1 MSNKFAQIINLEELI
16 NDTNLGR
23 VSDGTE
29 VSNMH
34 MDEYV
39 TLEEEIE
46 SMIDITDDTIDT
58 ANNLQEQQR
67 INEDVLSSDKEVTVD
82 DVISSQEALYLA
94 LGRLGM
100 PKDRYGVSVEGYMD
114 NRTRLTVSNEGVK
127 DILVMIWE
135 KIKAFFKTIKDKI
148 VKFFRWIFRL
158 DKDTDKKMKDAKK
171 TAKDINK
178 MYEDIPITKLN
189 LKDSQI
195 DEILYKVI
203 GFSSVID
210 NDISSYYP
218 GIRDIGDRLKG
229 SLAAISYLSTIVTD
243 IQMNISMNLNNPD
256 YDPWKDLDDMLSK
269 MIVTNNRVGGGTL
282 QFDLDKHPSINKY
295 FSLDN
300 SDKIIN
306 THITFDQITAYY
318 ITSKY
323 ELNHIKTVYSGRN
336 FFKEINPDFDKFLN
350 SITVGKILSLI
361 EYIPGTYD
369 YLQDIQENYDKLR
382 KKIEQG
388 TEKGTLLAQSLK
400 DIEQSDKKEVAA
412 KIANLILQIQTSLLY
427 VVNTGCQDIIN
438 SKNYII
444 NFINELSRI
453 LKEKSNE
460 IIN

>member
-1 MSNKFAQIINLEELI
+1 
-16 NDTNLGR
+16 
-23 VSDGTE
+23 
-29 VSNMH
+29 
-34 MDEYV
+34 
-39 TLEEEIE
+39 
-46 SMIDITDDTIDT
+46 
-58 ANNLQEQQR
+58 
-67 INEDVLSSDKEVTVD
+67 
-82 DVISSQEALYLA
+82 
-94 LGRLGM
+94 
-100 PKDRYGVSVEGYMD
+100 
-114 NRTRLTVSNEGVK
+114 
-127 DILVMIWE
+127 
-135 KIKAFFKTIKDKI
+135 
-148 VKFFRWIFRL
+148 
-158 DKDTDKKMKDAKK
+158 
-171 TAKDINK
+171 
-178 MYEDIPITKLN
+178 
-189 LKDSQI
+189 
-195 DEILYKVI
+195 
-203 GFSSVID
+203 
-210 NDISSYYP
+210 
-218 GIRDIGDRLKG
+218 
-229 SLAAISYLSTIVTD
+229 
-243 IQMNISMNLNNPD
+243 MNISMNLNNPD

-269 MIVTNNRVGGGTL
+269 MIVINNRAGGRTL

-323 ELNHIKTVYSGRN
+323 ELNHIKTVYSGRS

-350 SITVGKILSLI
+350 SITVGQILNLI
-361 EYIPGTYD
+361 EHIPDTYD
-369 YLQDIQENYDKLR
+369 YLQDSQEKYDKLR

-438 SKNYII
+438 SKHYII

>member
-1 MSNKFAQIINLEELI
+1 MLGKNTSYVMALVDRSKFISIEELGLKVDNGI
-16 NDTNLGR
+16 REITSDSDAVAEAVEASYILEDR
-23 VSDGTE
+23 VTKNTE
-29 VSNMH
+29 LLDSK
-34 MDEYV
+34 E
-39 TLEEEIE
+39 
-46 SMIDITDDTIDT
+46 
-58 ANNLQEQQR
+58 
-67 INEDVLSSDKEVTVD
+67 EVTVD

-203 GFSSVID
+203 GFSSVAD
-210 NDISSYYP
+210 NYITDYYP
-218 GIRDIGDRLKG
+218 GIRDICDRLKG
-229 SLAAISYLSTIVTD
+229 SLVAIGHLRTVATD

-269 MIVTNNRVGGGTL
+269 MIVINNRAGGRTL
-282 QFDLDKHPSINKY
+282 QSDLDKHPFINKY
-295 FSLDN
+295 FSLNN

-323 ELNHIKTVYSGRN
+323 ELAHIKTVYSGRN

-350 SITVGKILSLI
+350 SITVGKILKLI
-361 EYIPGTYD
+361 EHIPSTYD
-369 YLQDIQENYDKLR
+369 YLQDIQEKYDELR

-400 DIEQSDKKEVAA
+400 DIEQSDKKEVAT
-412 KIANLILQIQTSLLY
+412 KIANLILQIQSSLLHI
-427 VVNTGCQDIIN
+427 VNTGCQDIIN
-438 SKNYII
+438 SKDYII